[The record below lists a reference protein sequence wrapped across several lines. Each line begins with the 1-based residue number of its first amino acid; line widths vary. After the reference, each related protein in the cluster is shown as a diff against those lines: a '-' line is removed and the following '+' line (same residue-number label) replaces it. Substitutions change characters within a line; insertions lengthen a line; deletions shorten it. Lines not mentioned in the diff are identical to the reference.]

1 MFMVV
6 WALIASFFAAY
17 YYFQYND
24 FSNRVAGALIYV
36 NVGVDF
42 GNGTRVFS
50 NNTETIIS
58 ATLFNVTKQAFNVSY
73 DVTSSGIEIK
83 SIDGVQK
90 TGGTGGYGWTY
101 WLWNSTESSW
111 SIVWEGAAVHEV
123 ANEETYMWYY
133 QNSFNPPS

>member
-1 MFMVV
+1 MFMIV
-6 WALIASFFAAY
+6 WALIASFLAAY

-42 GNGTRVFS
+42 GNGTRIFS
-50 NNTETIIS
+50 NDTETIIS
-58 ATLFNVTKQAFNVSY
+58 ATLFNVTKQAFNVGY
-73 DVTSSGIEIK
+73 NVTDAGTEIT
-83 SIDGVQK
+83 SIDGVTK
-90 TGGTGGYGWTY
+90 AGNYGWTY
-101 WLWNSTESSW
+101 WLWNSTGGSW
-111 SIVWEGAAVHEV
+111 SIVWEGAAVHKV